1 MSLAAFIIVRGGLT
15 QADVAVTE
23 IKNGSKIYMSLIS
36 CLGYIADLD
45 IESERFR
52 YLGENRFILGALKS
66 IVQRRAY
73 PCRLSYLPLEEQT
86 EENEE
91 ASKTEASSK
100 NEESLKDDESVRDE
114 ETKEKQ
120 EEAASESQEGENCV
134 EAAGESQVSQGNSS
148 QEHLSCPPTDLLV
161 PLSDPVPSNWKTIE
175 GQFVMMNTVLT
186 PFLSHNVVATTDQYL
201 GSGRMHII
209 YSNELSRFGMMQF
222 LLTAGSGS
230 YLNREDVLTVKT
242 QAYRLEPLASD
253 GLLVVDGEVIEYGPI
268 QVQLHPHMLRFM
280 SRKRRVQTS

>member
-1 MSLAAFIIVRGGLT
+1 MSHAAFIIVRGGLR
-15 QADVAVTE
+15 QADLATVE
-23 IKNGSKIYMSLIS
+23 MKNGSKVYMSLIS
-36 CLGYIADLD
+36 CLGYMADMD

-66 IVQRRAY
+66 IVQRRSY
-73 PCRLSYLPLEEQT
+73 PCRLSYLPLEDEK

-91 ASKTEASSK
+91 ASKT
-100 NEESLKDDESVRDE
+100 DESVRDE
-114 ETKEKQ
+114 GTKENQ
-120 EEAASESQEGENCV
+120 EKAASDSQEGENCV
-134 EAAGESQVSQGNSS
+134 EVAGESQVSQGNSS

-186 PFLSHNVVATTDQYL
+186 PFLSHNAIATTDQYL
-201 GSGRMHII
+201 DSGKMHII
-209 YSNELSRFGMMQF
+209 YSKELSRFGMIRF
-222 LLTAGSGS
+222 LLTAASGS
-230 YLNREDVLTVKT
+230 YLNREDTLTVKT

-268 QVQLHPHMLRFM
+268 QVQLHSHMLRFM
-280 SRKRRVQTS
+280 SRKRREQTS